1 MIFTN
6 SECIGCNKC
15 IRSCPAELA
24 NVAEGERIEVNADA
38 CISCGGCFDNC
49 RHGARD
55 YEDDTEMFLSDIEK
69 GKKYSVIV
77 APAFIANYPK
87 EYKRIFGYLKK
98 KGVVEIYP
106 VAFGADITTW
116 AYIRYINKTGRK
128 GLISQPCPA
137 IVNYIEHYKP
147 ELINLL
153 MPVQSPMMCEAI
165 YLKKYMNIKEEL
177 VFLSPCIA
185 KKDEI
190 NDNNTHGLIKYNVTF
205 KKLLEAIKGRCEDC
219 EEYDEIVKYGLGIR
233 YPHPGGLKE
242 NVEFFLGNVP
252 VIQVEG
258 EQEAYKFLKEYNKE
272 SAEKAF
278 MVDILNC
285 QKGCVRGTGT
295 DESISELDIEIAI
308 NKMKDVVSNEPV
320 KKKMLGKRNIN
331 PWNSSLTYKERWDA
345 FDRQFSKLNPEDFSR
360 KYTDKSIEA
369 TKPSTKDLENIYASM
384 HKQTDEERK
393 IDCGCCGYDSC
404 ESMAYAIY
412 NGVNKK
418 ENCIYYNKRVAEIE
432 KLEVEELH
440 KNNLEEQRLHNE
452 KLKDIIEKF
461 GHLSSGVSELAEANE
476 LTAQDATSITQVVT
490 DISDECNAIRN
501 RLTIFSDFI
510 KAYNESNKEI
520 NDIANQTNLLSLNA
534 SIEAAGAG
542 EAGKGFAVVAG
553 SIRELADTTK
563 KLIEQNRVQA
573 ENTVPKIKAS
583 IESIVSLLSSIDEMN
598 NRITNIAATTEEIS
612 AQSESIQTLSNEIQE
627 QVKDI

>member
-1 MIFTN
+1 M
-6 SECIGCNKC
+6 
-15 IRSCPAELA
+15 
-24 NVAEGERIEVNADA
+24 
-38 CISCGGCFDNC
+38 
-49 RHGARD
+49 
-55 YEDDTEMFLSDIEK
+55 
-69 GKKYSVIV
+69 YS
-77 APAFIANYPK
+77 
-87 EYKRIFGYLKK
+87 
-98 KGVVEIYP
+98 
-106 VAFGADITTW
+106 
-116 AYIRYINKTGRK
+116 
-128 GLISQPCPA
+128 Q
-137 IVNYIEHYKP
+137 
-147 ELINLL
+147 
-153 MPVQSPMMCEAI
+153 
-165 YLKKYMNIKEEL
+165 
-177 VFLSPCIA
+177 
-185 KKDEI
+185 KDEI

-205 KKLLEAIKGRCEDC
+205 KKLLEAIKGRYEDC

-295 DESISELDIEIAI
+295 DEGISELDIEIAI

-369 TKPSTKDLENIYASM
+369 TKPSPKELENIYASM

-418 ENCIYYNKRVAEIE
+418 KIAF
-432 KLEVEELH
+432 
-440 KNNLEEQRLHNE
+440 
-452 KLKDIIEKF
+452 II
-461 GHLSSGVSELAEANE
+461 
-476 LTAQDATSITQVVT
+476 
-490 DISDECNAIRN
+490 
-501 RLTIFSDFI
+501 
-510 KAYNESNKEI
+510 
-520 NDIANQTNLLSLNA
+520 
-534 SIEAAGAG
+534 
-542 EAGKGFAVVAG
+542 
-553 SIRELADTTK
+553 IRELL
-563 KLIEQNRVQA
+563 KL
-573 ENTVPKIKAS
+573 KSLKLKSYIK
-583 IESIVSLLSSIDEMN
+583 
-598 NRITNIAATTEEIS
+598 
-612 AQSESIQTLSNEIQE
+612 
-627 QVKDI
+627 

>member
-1 MIFTN
+1 MVFTN

-15 IRSCPAELA
+15 IRSCPAALA

-38 CISCGGCFDNC
+38 CISCGSCFDNC

-77 APAFIANYPK
+77 APAFIANYPE

-165 YLKKYMNIKEEL
+165 YLKKYMKVKEEL

-205 KKLLEAIKGRCEDC
+205 KKLLEAIKGRYEDC

-308 NKMKDVVSNEPV
+308 NKMKDIVSDEPV

-331 PWNSSLTYKERWDA
+331 PWNSSLTYKERWDV

-369 TKPSTKDLENIYASM
+369 TKPSPKELENIYASM

-418 ENCIYYNKRVAEIE
+418 ENCIYYNKKVAEIE

-598 NRITNIAATTEEIS
+598 NRSTNIAATTEEIS